1 MCGCGKRWNTGKQ
14 ACVQTICIKKP
25 NQGILRILIRLCKG
39 RTSGASACRRTR
51 PAETGLGT
59 LSFCLRDSFVLRTNL
74 HLRHSKT
81 LPVQR
86 SFSRAASIHSLYP
99 SGVYPTRAPE
109 SVAPSAG
116 THVPFPTNFKCQYK
130 VVNGCCRSMVCIR
143 ILLKGGAPCQAAAAA
158 RGFVSAAPC
167 GVLLHVH
174 AACFSLLF
182 SVICF
187 GGGRNQPQTCD
198 LLIAWSE
205 ATGKFPFYQH

>member
-1 MCGCGKRWNTGKQ
+1 MPLFICADAGSVGTQ
-14 ACVQTICIKKP
+14 ANRRACRQFAYKKP
-25 NQGILRILIRLCKG
+25 NQGIFRILIRLCKG

-130 VVNGCCRSMVCIR
+130 IVNGCCRSMVCIR

-158 RGFVSAAPC
+158 RGFVFADPLRGA
-167 GVLLHVH
+167 
-174 AACFSLLF
+174 AACARGLF
-182 SVICF
+182 FFVILCNLF
-187 GGGRNQPQTCD
+187 
-198 LLIAWSE
+198 
-205 ATGKFPFYQH
+205 